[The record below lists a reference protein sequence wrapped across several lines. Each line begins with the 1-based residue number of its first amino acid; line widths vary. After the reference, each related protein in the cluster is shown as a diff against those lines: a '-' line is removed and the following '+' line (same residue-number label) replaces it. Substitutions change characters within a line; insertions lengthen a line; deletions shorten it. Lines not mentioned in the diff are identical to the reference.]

1 MNLNQI
7 ITILD
12 CEGFDQALQSLCQVE
27 GHDKEI
33 RLYAVWCARQIQDL
47 LTDQRSLDALDVAER
62 FATSDAT
69 AEELAA
75 ASSAAESAAQDA
87 ADVAAKATQW
97 AIEWNATQDAALS
110 AALAAASCVVA
121 ALDVRA
127 VACFAIG
134 AAAGSS
140 SAIPAD
146 QFDAADASREAQ
158 GLRLREI
165 CAEIDAAIA

>member
-33 RLYAVWCARQIQDL
+33 RLYAVWCARQVQKL
-47 LTDQRSLDALDVAER
+47 MADQRSINALNVAER
-62 FATSDAT
+62 FATGFATENELASAHVAAEAAASDAADAT
-69 AEELAA
+69 AR
-75 ASSAAESAAQDA
+75 
-87 ADVAAKATQW
+87 ATQW
-97 AIEWNATQDAALS
+97 VTSWNPAQEVDLS

-127 VACFAIG
+127 TAGFAIG
-134 AAAGSS
+134 AAAG
-140 SAIPAD
+140 AAGTAEAD
-146 QFDAADASREAQ
+146 QYAAADVAREAL
-158 GLRLREI
+158 GMRLHEV
-165 CAEIDAAIA
+165 CAALDA